1 MSETRNAFKA
11 GDMESVEMLADI
23 LDLRLYPIDARDSLA
38 YRALIADSR
47 DRLRRDGAATFPG
60 FVTDA
65 SVQAM
70 AAEAVALQPKMFRFR
85 EEHTVYFKPQEAE
98 RDAAHPLRRMMVT
111 EKDTAAY
118 ADIPQDSMVRRLYQ
132 SDAVLHF
139 INDVLDDGP
148 IYRHADPL
156 AALNIQNF
164 SAGQQLGWHFDRS
177 DFSVT
182 LSIQA
187 PEAGGDFE
195 YVRMLRREGDE
206 CYDSVGRFLDDATTQ
221 DVQILPQ
228 VPGTL
233 AMFRGHYS
241 LHRVA
246 PVIGDRLRINA
257 VLAYVNEPGVV
268 FSDYARRLFYGRAT
282 A

>member
-1 MSETRNAFKA
+1 VSDTRTAFEA
-11 GDMESVEMLADI
+11 IDNDDTAALVDI
-23 LDLRLYPIDARDSLA
+23 LDLRLYPIGRQDSDA
-38 YRALIADSR
+38 YRTLVADSR
-47 DRLRRDGAATFPG
+47 ERLRRDGAATFPG
-60 FVTDA
+60 FVKDA
-65 SVQAM
+65 AVRAM
-70 AAEAVALQPKMFRFR
+70 AAEAVALQPKMFRFH
-85 EEHTVYFKPQEAE
+85 EEHTVYFKPPEPE
-98 RDAAHPLRRMMVT
+98 RDASHPLRRMMVT

-118 ADIPQDSMVRRLYQ
+118 ADIPQGSLVRRLYQ
-132 SDAVLHF
+132 SDAVLRL

-148 IYRHADPL
+148 LYRHADPL

-187 PEAGGDFE
+187 PETGGDFE

-221 DVQILPQ
+221 DVQVLPQ

-233 AMFRGHYS
+233 AMFRGHHS

-257 VLAYVNEPGVV
+257 VLAYVNEPDVV

>member
-1 MSETRNAFKA
+1 MSETGNAIKTD
-11 GDMESVEMLADI
+11 DMQDAKDLSDI
-23 LDLRLYPIDARDSLA
+23 VDLGLYPIDTRDNAA
-38 YRALIADSR
+38 YCALVAGSR
-47 DRLRRDGAATFPG
+47 DRLRREGAAIFPG
-60 FVTDA
+60 FVKDA
-65 SVQAM
+65 AVRSM
-70 AAEAVALQPKMFRFR
+70 ATEAVALQSKMFRFH

-98 RDAAHPLRRMMVT
+98 REASHPLRRMMVT

-118 ADIPQDSMVRRLYQ
+118 ADIPQGSLVRGLYQ

-139 INDVLDDGP
+139 INDVLDDGQL
-148 IYRHADPL
+148 YRHADPL

-164 SAGQQLGWHFDRS
+164 AHGQQLGWHFDRS

-195 YVRMLRREGDE
+195 YVRMLRKEGDE
-206 CYDSVGRFLDDATTQ
+206 CYDSVGRFLDDPTTQ
-221 DVQILPQ
+221 DILVLPQ

-233 AMFRGHYS
+233 TMFRGRYS

-268 FSDYARRLFYGRAT
+268 FNDYARRLFYGRAT